1 MISVLCFSAGVGAV
15 TAVDVAI
22 AVAAMLLA
30 SASVTAALR
39 VFRFAVCA
47 AGLTF
52 TRFAAAAPMPVASVT
67 IHSVSA
73 FSVAVA
79 AVSVIVA
86 VAVPVLVLAAVNVVV
101 PHPRVVGVTGV
112 PSVNVGSVSAMVSL
126 AFTGAFDTNRN
137 DNEDAAHAT
146 GFAIV
151 STLVL
156 STGASTAVDVVIA
169 TADTSVTP
177 ARVTATLRV
186 FRFAACTALLAV
198 TPAPIFT
205 VHCSYALSVA
215 LAAVSVIAAFAAPP
229 LLSAA
234 VNVVLPHP
242 LLVTLP
248 TLLSPNVGSVSV
260 ILSLAFSGTFNAN
273 VYDMLDTPDVT
284 GVSIT
289 SVLCF
294 SAGVGAVT
302 AVDVAIAVAAML
314 VA

>member
-1 MISVLCFSAGVGAV
+1 MRSAFCA
-15 TAVDVAI
+15 
-22 AVAAMLLA
+22 
-30 SASVTAALR
+30 AALIVTR
-39 VFRFAVCA
+39 SA
-47 AGLTF
+47 AL
-52 TRFAAAAPMPVASVT
+52 ALAPVARVT
-67 IHSVSA
+67 MHSVSA

-112 PSVNVGSVSAMVSL
+112 PSVNVGSVSAIVSL
-126 AFTGAFDTNRN
+126 AFTGAFDTKRN
-137 DNEDAAHAT
+137 DRDEAAHAT

-156 STGASTAVDVVIA
+156 STGAATAVDVVMASDA
-169 TADTSVTP
+169 TSLTP
-177 ARVTATLRV
+177 ARVTTTLRV

-198 TPAPIFT
+198 TPAPMFT
-205 VHCSYALSVA
+205 VHCSYAFSVA
-215 LAAVSVIAAFAAPP
+215 VAAVSVIAAFAAPP

-234 VNVVLPHP
+234 VNVVLPQP
-242 LLVTLP
+242 LFVRVP

-273 VYDMLDTPDVT
+273 VYDMVDGPSVT
-284 GVSIT
+284 GLLMI

-294 SAGVGAVT
+294 SAGVGAAT
-302 AVDVAIAVAAML
+302 AVDTAIAVAAML

>member
-1 MISVLCFSAGVGAV
+1 M
-15 TAVDVAI
+15 
-22 AVAAMLLA
+22 
-30 SASVTAALR
+30 
-39 VFRFAVCA
+39 FRFALCA
-47 AGLTF
+47 AALVVT
-52 TRFAAAAPMPVASVT
+52 PVATVT
-67 IHSVSA
+67 MHSVFAS
-73 FSVAVA
+73 SVAVA
-79 AVSVIVA
+79 AVSVIAAVA
-86 VAVPVLVLAAVNVVV
+86 VAEFATVDVNVVV
-101 PHPRVVGVTGV
+101 PHPLVVGVDV
-112 PSVNVGSVSAMVSL
+112 VASVNVGSVSTMVSL

-137 DNEDAAHAT
+137 DNEDAANVT

-186 FRFAACTALLAV
+186 FRFAVCTALLAV
-198 TPAPIFT
+198 TPAPMFT
-205 VHCSYALSVA
+205 VHCSYAFSVA

-273 VYDMLDTPDVT
+273 VYESDVT
-284 GVSIT
+284 P
-289 SVLCF
+289 
-294 SAGVGAVT
+294 
-302 AVDVAIAVAAML
+302 
-314 VA
+314 